1 MSALNNDACMQHSK
15 RKKRNSCQSFLCPKS
30 LKEKLSLCKMQVGL
44 PFFLERPSILKILVP
59 AIIRKSD
66 GKMLKKQEK
75 ITLALL
81 KIVRLEWPGMTW
93 LCRNVYIP
101 AIIKFAN
108 IRKVKSHYIHSSSH
122 TEEG

>member
-1 MSALNNDACMQHSK
+1 MLLVCNTLK
-15 RKKRNSCQSFLCPKS
+15 GKKRNSCQSFLCPKS

-44 PFFLERPSILKILVP
+44 PFFFGATEVP

-108 IRKVKSHYIHSSSH
+108 IRKVKSHYIY
-122 TEEG
+122 TLPPTLREG